1 VLPSPPPSPQ
11 RRLPSCRRATL
22 LLLKQRRKIV
32 NNSTSAHFMPTPRTA
47 SRHRQTAET
56 SIDLTINLDGSG
68 ISTIDTGIPFFDHM
82 LTLFAKHG
90 LFDLSVKTVGDIQVD
105 FHHTIEDTGIVIGDC
120 LREALGTKEGIRRYG
135 CCYLPMDETLAR
147 VVVDLSN
154 RPHLEFRA
162 PAGTPSAPNMPF
174 TLVEEFC
181 RAVASNLRANVH
193 VELLYGRDGH
203 HIAEAVFKGLA
214 RALRDA
220 CERDSRV
227 IGIPSTKDA
236 L

>member
-1 VLPSPPPSPQ
+1 MSSPRSAK
-11 RRLPSCRRATL
+11 RS
-22 LLLKQRRKIV
+22 RK
-32 NNSTSAHFMPTPRTA
+32 TT
-47 SRHRQTAET
+47 ET
-56 SIDLTINLDGSG
+56 QIDLSILIDGSG
-68 ISTIDTGIPFFDHM
+68 ESTIDTGAPFFDHM
-82 LTLFAKHG
+82 LTLFSKHG
-90 LFDLSVKTVGDIQVD
+90 LFDLNIRTVGDIEVD
-105 FHHTIEDTGIVIGDC
+105 MHHTVEDTGIVLGDC
-120 LREALGTKEGIRRYG
+120 LREALGGKEGIRRYG
-135 CCYLPMDETLAR
+135 CAYLPMDETLAR

-181 RAVASNLRANVH
+181 RALASNLRANIH

-203 HIAEAVFKGLA
+203 HIAEAIFKGLA

-220 CERDSRV
+220 CEIDPRV
-227 IGIPSTKDA
+227 KGIPSTKAA

>member
-1 VLPSPPPSPQ
+1 MTAPRITSRS
-11 RRLPSCRRATL
+11 
-22 LLLKQRRKIV
+22 RK
-32 NNSTSAHFMPTPRTA
+32 
-47 SRHRQTAET
+47 TAET
-56 SIDLTINLDGSG
+56 AIELSLNIDGTGTSSIE
-68 ISTIDTGIPFFDHM
+68 TGIAFFDHM

-90 LFDLSVKTVGDIQVD
+90 LFDLTIKAVGDIEVD
-105 FHHTIEDTGIVIGDC
+105 SHHTIEDTGIVIGEA

-181 RAVASNLRANVH
+181 RALASNLRANIH

-203 HIAEAVFKGLA
+203 HIAEAIFKGLA

-227 IGIPSTKDA
+227 IGIPSTKDT

>member
-1 VLPSPPPSPQ
+1 MNAPRITS
-11 RRLPSCRRATL
+11 RG
-22 LLLKQRRKIV
+22 RK
-32 NNSTSAHFMPTPRTA
+32 
-47 SRHRQTAET
+47 TAET
-56 SIDLTINLDGSG
+56 TIELSLNIDGTGTSSIE
-68 ISTIDTGIPFFDHM
+68 TGIAFFDHM

-90 LFDLSVKTVGDIQVD
+90 LFDLAIKAVGDIEVD
-105 FHHTIEDTGIVIGDC
+105 SHHTIEDTGIVIGEA

-154 RPHLEFRA
+154 RPHLEFHA
-162 PAGTPSAPNMPF
+162 PASTPSAPNMPF

-181 RAVASNLRANVH
+181 RALASNLRANIH

-203 HIAEAVFKGLA
+203 HIAEAIFKGLA

-220 CERDSRV
+220 CERDPRV
-227 IGIPSTKDA
+227 IGIPSTKDT

>member
-1 VLPSPPPSPQ
+1 MSS
-11 RRLPSCRRATL
+11 
-22 LLLKQRRKIV
+22 RK
-32 NNSTSAHFMPTPRTA
+32 AER
-47 SRHRQTAET
+47 SRKTAET
-56 SIDLTINLDGSG
+56 GIDLSIDLDGSG
-68 ISTIDTGIPFFDHM
+68 VSEIETGIPFFDHM
-82 LTLFAKHG
+82 LTLFSKHG
-90 LFDLSVKTVGDIQVD
+90 LFDLRARVKGDVEVD
-105 FHHTIEDTGIVIGDC
+105 FHHTVEDTGIVIGEC
-120 LREALGTKEGIRRYG
+120 MKEALGTKEGIRRYG
-135 CCYLPMDETLAR
+135 CAYLPMDETLVR

-181 RAVASNLRANVH
+181 RALASNLRANIH

-214 RALRDA
+214 RALKDA
-220 CERDSRV
+220 CEKDPRV
-227 IGIPSTKDA
+227 KGIPSTKEA

>member
-1 VLPSPPPSPQ
+1 MNG
-11 RRLPSCRRATL
+11 RIAT
-22 LLLKQRRKIV
+22 RK
-32 NNSTSAHFMPTPRTA
+32 RD
-47 SRHRQTAET
+47 TAET
-56 SIDLTINLDGSG
+56 KIKLELSLDGSG
-68 ISTIDTGIPFFDHM
+68 ESKVKTGIPFFDHM
-82 LTLFAKHG
+82 LTAFSKHG
-90 LFDLSVKTVGDIQVD
+90 LFDLDLEVDGDIEVD
-105 FHHTIEDTGIVIGDC
+105 FHHTIEDTGIVIGECMKD
-120 LREALGTKEGIRRYG
+120 ALGSKEGIRRFG
-135 CCYLPMDETLAR
+135 CSYLPMDETLVR

-181 RAVASNLRANVH
+181 RSIASNLRANIH

-203 HIAEAVFKGLA
+203 HIAEAIFKGLA

-220 CERDSRV
+220 CELDPRV
-227 IGIPSTKDA
+227 KGIPSTKQA

>member
-1 VLPSPPPSPQ
+1 MSSPRSAK
-11 RRLPSCRRATL
+11 RS
-22 LLLKQRRKIV
+22 RK
-32 NNSTSAHFMPTPRTA
+32 TT
-47 SRHRQTAET
+47 ET
-56 SIDLTINLDGSG
+56 QIDLSILIDGSG
-68 ISTIDTGIPFFDHM
+68 ESTIDTGAPFFDHM
-82 LTLFAKHG
+82 LTLFSKHG
-90 LFDLSVKTVGDIQVD
+90 LFDLNVRTVGDIEVD
-105 FHHTIEDTGIVIGDC
+105 MHHTVEDTGIVLGDC
-120 LREALGTKEGIRRYG
+120 LREALGGKEGIRRYG
-135 CCYLPMDETLAR
+135 CAYLPMDETLAR

-181 RAVASNLRANVH
+181 RALASNLRANIH

-203 HIAEAVFKGLA
+203 HIAEAIFKGLA

-220 CERDSRV
+220 CEIDPRV
-227 IGIPSTKDA
+227 KGIPSTKAA

>member
-1 VLPSPPPSPQ
+1 M
-11 RRLPSCRRATL
+11 
-22 LLLKQRRKIV
+22 
-32 NNSTSAHFMPTPRTA
+32 SAPRTA
-47 SRHRQTAET
+47 RRSRKTAET
-56 SIDLTINLDGSG
+56 SIEMSLDLDGSG
-68 ISTIDTGIPFFDHM
+68 VSTIATGVPFFDHM
-82 LTLFAKHG
+82 LTLFSKHG
-90 LFDLSVKTVGDIQVD
+90 LFDLDVKTVGDTDVD
-105 FHHTIEDTGIVIGDC
+105 FHHTIEDTGIVIGEC

-135 CCYLPMDETLAR
+135 CAYLPMDETLVR

-181 RAVASNLRANVH
+181 RALASNLRANIH

-214 RALRDA
+214 RALREA
-220 CERDSRV
+220 CEKDARV
-227 IGIPSTKDA
+227 KGIPSTKEA

>member
-1 VLPSPPPSPQ
+1 MQ
-11 RRLPSCRRATL
+11 A
-22 LLLKQRRKIV
+22 RK
-32 NNSTSAHFMPTPRTA
+32 A
-47 SRHRQTAET
+47 SRSRKTAET
-56 SIDLTINLDGSG
+56 TIELSLDLDGSG
-68 ISTIDTGIPFFDHM
+68 VSSIDTGIPFFDHM
-82 LTLFAKHG
+82 LTLFSKHG
-90 LFDLSVKTVGDIQVD
+90 LFDLSIKAEGDIEVD
-105 FHHTIEDTGIVIGDC
+105 FHHTVEDTGISLGEAMK
-120 LREALGTKEGIRRYG
+120 EALGTKEGIRRYG

-162 PAGTPSAPNMPF
+162 PENTPSAPNLPF

-181 RAVASNLRANVH
+181 RAMASNLRANIH

-203 HIAEAVFKGLA
+203 HIAEAIFKGLA

-220 CERDSRV
+220 CERDPRV
-227 IGIPSTKDA
+227 KGIPSTKEA

>member
-1 VLPSPPPSPQ
+1 MSRTSRQ
-11 RRLPSCRRATL
+11 S
-22 LLLKQRRKIV
+22 RK
-32 NNSTSAHFMPTPRTA
+32 
-47 SRHRQTAET
+47 TAET
-56 SIDLTINLDGSG
+56 SIELAIDLDGQGSST
-68 ISTIDTGIPFFDHM
+68 ISTGIGFFDHM
-82 LTLFAKHG
+82 LTLFSRHG
-90 LFDLSVKTVGDIQVD
+90 LFDLNLDAKGDLEVD
-105 FHHTIEDTGIVIGDC
+105 FHHTVEDTGITLGEAM
-120 LREALGTKEGIRRYG
+120 REALGDKRGIRRYG

-162 PAGTPSAPNMPF
+162 APGTPSAPNFPF

-181 RAVASNLRANVH
+181 RALACNLRANIH

-203 HIAEAVFKGLA
+203 HIAEAIFKGLA

-220 CERDSRV
+220 CEIDPRV
-227 IGIPSTKDA
+227 KGIPSTKEA

>member
-1 VLPSPPPSPQ
+1 M
-11 RRLPSCRRATL
+11 
-22 LLLKQRRKIV
+22 
-32 NNSTSAHFMPTPRTA
+32 MPTPRTA
-47 SRHRQTAET
+47 KCSRKTAET
-56 SIDLTINLDGSG
+56 SIELSLNIDGSG
-68 ISTIDTGIPFFDHM
+68 KSNIDTGIPFFDHM
-82 LTLFAKHG
+82 LTLFSKHG
-90 LFDLSVKTVGDIQVD
+90 LLDLDVKVVGDIEVD
-105 FHHTIEDTGIVIGDC
+105 FHHTIEDTGIVIGTC
-120 LREALGTKEGIRRYG
+120 LREALATKEGIRRYG
-135 CCYLPMDETLAR
+135 CAYLPMDETLAR

-162 PAGTPSAPNMPF
+162 PAGTGSAPNMPF

-181 RAVASNLRANVH
+181 RALASNLRANVH

-203 HIAEAVFKGLA
+203 HIAEAIFKGLA

-220 CERDSRV
+220 CERDPRV

>member
-1 VLPSPPPSPQ
+1 MFA
-11 RRLPSCRRATL
+11 R
-22 LLLKQRRKIV
+22 
-32 NNSTSAHFMPTPRTA
+32 TSHQN
-47 SRHRQTAET
+47 RQTAET
-56 SIDLTINLDGSG
+56 QIDLTIDLDGDGTST
-68 ISTIDTGIPFFDHM
+68 ISTGIAFFDHM
-82 LTLFAKHG
+82 LTLFSRHG
-90 LFDLSVKTVGDIQVD
+90 LFDLNIDAKGDLEVD
-105 FHHTIEDTGIVIGDC
+105 SHHTVEDTGITLGEAM
-120 LREALGTKEGIRRYG
+120 REALGDKRGIRRYG

-162 PAGTPSAPNMPF
+162 PLNTPSAPNLPF

-181 RAVASNLRANVH
+181 RALASNLRANIH

-203 HIAEAVFKGLA
+203 HIAEAIFKGLA

-220 CERDSRV
+220 CERDPRV
-227 IGIPSTKDA
+227 KGIPSTKEA

>member
-1 VLPSPPPSPQ
+1 M
-11 RRLPSCRRATL
+11 TG
-22 LLLKQRRKIV
+22 
-32 NNSTSAHFMPTPRTA
+32 RTA
-47 SRHRQTAET
+47 EQKRKTAET
-56 SIDLTINLDGSG
+56 DISLKIGLDGEGVSQ
-68 ISTIDTGIPFFDHM
+68 IDTGVPFFDHM
-82 LTLFAKHG
+82 LTLFSKHG
-90 LFDLSVKTVGDIQVD
+90 LFDLDVKVIGDTEVD
-105 FHHTIEDTGIVIGDC
+105 AHHTIEDTGIVIGEC
-120 LREALGTKEGIRRYG
+120 MKEALGTKEGIRRYG

-181 RAVASNLRANVH
+181 RAVASNLRANIH

-203 HIAEAVFKGLA
+203 HIAEAIFKGLA

-220 CERDSRV
+220 CEKDARV
-227 IGIPSTKDA
+227 KGIPSTKEA